1 MSIYERD
8 YLRQGDDAAAQVSTF
23 ASRVYGWM
31 ATGLAL
37 TAFVAYT
44 IFTTGAYI
52 SILPYA
58 WLCGFAT
65 LGIAFAMGGML
76 ERLSFTSMTA
86 LFLSYAAVQGVF
98 FGTVLPLYA
107 ASYGGGVIWTAFASA
122 AGLYGLAVGYGM
134 FTKADL
140 TNLGRIISVALIG
153 FIGITFLYAILSMFY
168 HLPML
173 HLMICYAGLVMFIG
187 LTAYDAQQIRDY
199 SYRVDSNSLM
209 GYKMSLL
216 VALRMYINVIMI
228 FWYLLQILTSRRD

>member
-8 YLRQGDDAAAQVSTF
+8 YLRQSSHTEAQVSTF
-23 ASRVYGWM
+23 ATRVYGWM
-31 ATGLAL
+31 AVGLAL
-37 TAFVAYT
+37 TAFIAYT
-44 IFTTGAYI
+44 IFKTGAYI

-58 WLCGFAT
+58 WLCGLAT
-65 LGIAFAMGGML
+65 LGIAFTMGGML
-76 ERLSFTSMTA
+76 ERLSFTSMTG

-98 FGTVLPLYA
+98 FGAVLPIYA

-134 FTKADL
+134 ITKSDL
-140 TNLGRIISVALIG
+140 TNLGRLLNVALIG
-153 FIGITFLYAILSMFY
+153 FIGITFIYVILSMFY

-199 SYRVDSNSLM
+199 SCRADSNTLM
-209 GYKMSLL
+209 GYKMSLM
-216 VALRMYINVIMI
+216 VALRMYINLIMI